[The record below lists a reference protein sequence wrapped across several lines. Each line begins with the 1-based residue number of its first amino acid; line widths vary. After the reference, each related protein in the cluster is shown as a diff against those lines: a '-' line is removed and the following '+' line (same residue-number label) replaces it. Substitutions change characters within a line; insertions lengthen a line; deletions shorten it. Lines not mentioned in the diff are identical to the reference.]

1 MDIDLPLAAPDED
14 TILLNMA
21 SLKAIPLTYL
31 SGTPP
36 PLLIVCSTCQL
47 GLTPKSA
54 ILHARNKHRIP
65 LDKNQKKSIQA
76 ILDQSSIIKKPGDTV
91 PPKFPC
97 PPINGLEQKQ
107 GLTCTLCKHCCIEKS
122 SMQQHFSMD
131 HKNSFYTPK
140 NSSKA
145 VTVQAFSSQ
154 NCAYFQMSPVLSGMS
169 QDNLF
174 AVYLKQHVPLIDS
187 LHLINPPLDHNE
199 VPPLLKVT
207 QWHEH
212 LALFMD
218 KDKDKV
224 RLLLEL
230 TQPPTQAEDEN
241 SWLGKLLC
249 NTIEAYMKDAAHKG
263 NSSPVGLQRLLME
276 CPR

>member
-1 MDIDLPLAAPDED
+1 M
-14 TILLNMA
+14 
-21 SLKAIPLTYL
+21 
-31 SGTPP
+31 
-36 PLLIVCSTCQL
+36 
-47 GLTPKSA
+47 
-54 ILHARNKHRIP
+54 
-65 LDKNQKKSIQA
+65 
-76 ILDQSSIIKKPGDTV
+76 
-91 PPKFPC
+91 
-97 PPINGLEQKQ
+97 
-107 GLTCTLCKHCCIEKS
+107 
-122 SMQQHFSMD
+122 
-131 HKNSFYTPK
+131 
-140 NSSKA
+140 
-145 VTVQAFSSQ
+145 
-154 NCAYFQMSPVLSGMS
+154 
-169 QDNLF
+169 
-174 AVYLKQHVPLIDS
+174 
-187 LHLINPPLDHNE
+187 
-199 VPPLLKVT
+199 KVT